1 MHQLERLSEM
11 DRKRLQ
17 AKLYG
22 NIKKG
27 RFFLFTGIALPTM
40 FIVSQWLVKS
50 FLFDPVF
57 MGDIQLNQFFI
68 DLIMFVTRYETY
80 FFIFAVLYAV
90 ITLYR
95 GYLVIKTSRE
105 QLLLIDIVQKKNIAD
120 LTGKDFDL
128 LTELEKNHLAKY
140 LIKEKQK
147 ENQLEE
153 EHFEKEWKNLDG
165 RSEPY
170 LFSGVSLDFI
180 FTVISG
186 CVVGSMAL
194 EALYRSMDEALGTWL
209 LFYGLIVV
217 MIVALILLIFHTYF
231 AIKGS
236 PVPIEEDKTPRYPPA
251 RLRLFSTFGSILYLT
266 IDGLI
271 IFTGVKL
278 FMRDALDPVSA
289 IQLTFAII
297 AFVIGVVAM
306 ILLVRGHIA
315 YKALQGEKK
324 EG

>member
-11 DRKRLQ
+11 DRKKLQ

-27 RFFLFTGIALPTM
+27 RFFLFTAIALPTM

-57 MGDIQLNQFFI
+57 MEDIQVNQFVI
-68 DLIMFVTRYETY
+68 NLIMFVTRYETY

-128 LTELEKNHLAKY
+128 LTELEKHHLAKY

-147 ENQLEE
+147 EMQREE
-153 EHFEKEWKNLDG
+153 EQFEEEWKNLDG
-165 RSEPY
+165 RSQPY
-170 LFSGVSLDFI
+170 LFTGESLDFI
-180 FTVISG
+180 FSVISG
-186 CVVGSMAL
+186 CLVGSIAL
-194 EALYRSMDEALGTWL
+194 ESLYRSMDGATGTWL

-217 MIVALILLIFHTYF
+217 MIVAVIVVMFHSYF

-236 PVPIEEDKTPRYPPA
+236 PVPIEEDKAPRYPPA
-251 RLRLFSTFGSILYLT
+251 RLKFFSTLGSLLFLI

-271 IFTGVKL
+271 IFTGIKL
-278 FMRDALDPVSA
+278 IMRDALDSVSA
-289 IQLTFAII
+289 IQLTFAIV
-297 AFVIGVVAM
+297 AFVIGMVAM
-306 ILLVRGHIA
+306 FLLVRGHIA

>member
-40 FIVSQWLVKS
+40 FITSQLIVKS
-50 FLFDPVF
+50 FLSDPSF
-57 MGDIQLNQFFI
+57 MEYLQANQFVF
-68 DLIMFVTRYETY
+68 DLIMFVSRYETY
-80 FFIFAVLYAV
+80 FFIFAVLYAL

-128 LTELEKNHLAKY
+128 LTELDKHRLAKH
-140 LIKEKQK
+140 LIIEKQK
-147 ENQLEE
+147 ENQRKEE
-153 EHFEKEWKNLDG
+153 KFEEEWKNLDG
-165 RSEPY
+165 RSQPY

-180 FTVISG
+180 FVAISG
-186 CVVGSMAL
+186 CL
-194 EALYRSMDEALGTWL
+194 LGTMILESLYQSAEKSTGIWII
-209 LFYGLIVV
+209 FYGLIAV
-217 MIVALILLIFHTYF
+217 MISTIILVSFHTYF

-251 RLRLFSTFGSILYLT
+251 RLKLFSTLGSLLFLI

-271 IFTGVKL
+271 IFAGLKL

-315 YKALQGEKK
+315 YKAIQGEKK